1 MKTINDMKWIM
12 TTAWGFVKNDA
23 LSLSSALKQAWK
35 EYKALISQPAFVEVV
50 FSTAD
55 QVALSEKNGWSDD
68 VDAAGV
74 VISSKSNF
82 VCSQCSSCR
91 DWTTHCIQGMD
102 AGFLESD
109 GTCFDYEKG
118 SFGDNFSAIVGTACG
133 IVEMSDNEMDLYL

>member
-1 MKTINDMKWIM
+1 MKSINDMKWIM
-12 TTAWGFVKNDA
+12 TSAWGFVKTDGM
-23 LSLSSALKQAWK
+23 SLSSALKQAWK

-50 FSTAD
+50 FSAAD
-55 QVALSEKNGWSDD
+55 QMALSEKNGWADD
-68 VDAAGV
+68 EDDGV
-74 VISSKSNF
+74 TSSKANF

-91 DWTTHCIQGMD
+91 DWTTHCIMGMD